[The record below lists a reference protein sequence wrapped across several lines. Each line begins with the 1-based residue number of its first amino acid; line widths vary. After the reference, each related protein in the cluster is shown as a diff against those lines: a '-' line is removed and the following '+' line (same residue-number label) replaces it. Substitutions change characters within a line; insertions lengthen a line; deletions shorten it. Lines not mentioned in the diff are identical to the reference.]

1 MEIPQTSAALE
12 GGIILVDKPEG
23 ITSHD
28 VVDCIRRKLRIKR
41 VGHAGTLDP
50 MATGLLII
58 LVGKATRYFNKFQE
72 FNKTYSATMKLGVV
86 TDSGDSTGKILS
98 TRDVLVTEEQVMT
111 AVKSFEGEIEQIPPM
126 VSALRYKGKR
136 LYEIAREGKV
146 VERSPRKI
154 CIKKI
159 VVERIALPMVDFV
172 IECSKGT
179 YIRKLAEDIGEKLIC
194 GGCIVKIR
202 RLSIGTFDIKNAYS
216 LDAIDEHSLQTV
228 TFRS

>member
-1 MEIPQTSAALE
+1 MEIPQTSAAQE

>member
-1 MEIPQTSAALE
+1 MEIQRVSSVQA

-23 ITSHD
+23 MTSHD
-28 VVDCIRRKLRIKR
+28 VVDCVRRKLKIKR

-72 FNKTYSATMKLGVV
+72 CNKTYSATMRLGVV

-98 TRDVLVTEEQVMT
+98 TREVQVTEDQVRA
-111 AVKSFEGEIEQIPPM
+111 AVKSFEGEIEQVPPM
-126 VSALRYKGKR
+126 VSALRHKGKR

-146 VERSPRKI
+146 VERAPRKI
-154 CIKKI
+154 TIKNI
-159 VVERIALPMVDFV
+159 TVEQIALPMVDFV

-194 GGCIVKIR
+194 GGCIVRIR
-202 RLSIGTFDIKNAYS
+202 RLSIGAFDIKHAYS
-216 LDAIDEHSLQTV
+216 LDTINEHSLQTV